1 MTGKKNFPAKNGA
14 GTVPPP
20 QDGEYTVD
28 DLKTVLEE
36 SERSLHDAVF
46 IARQVW
52 EKDSDA
58 VKFDVDDWVQIESA
72 LQEICKYIIEHPGTP
87 RVIYSDSKTAITW
100 YRERRTASARY
111 CPALLK
117 AEIFLKVMDEKIRDI
132 RLEYWDNRLWGENPA
147 DFGNK

>member
-1 MTGKKNFPAKNGA
+1 MKRPTSGIATDGAHSTKERLTRFRAVDLSSGRELFRESTGNWTNN
-14 GTVPPP
+14 V
-20 QDGEYTVD
+20 GEFLGIV
-28 DLKTVLEE
+28 
-36 SERSLHDAVF
+36 AV
-46 IARQVW
+46 V
-52 EKDSDA
+52 
-58 VKFDVDDWVQIESA
+58 
-72 LQEICKYIIEHPGTP
+72 KYIIEHPGTP

-100 YRERRTASARY
+100 YRDRRTASARH